1 MIEYFLLMHKGG
13 RPAYN
18 DGVFPIANP
27 ELTIGIISAAN
38 LGENSESVVK
48 VFKDTLGS
56 EAESQGFDVL
66 SDEVVKR
73 LPDNAEFM
81 ILRISDTRIESLR
94 RGRVYG
100 KIVKAGE
107 LKMLPNGVFGLEDED
122 RIVCGNEEF
131 FSHLQDEAIYADS
144 MFAESSQEWMEYMVR
159 RISDA
164 NWLSGNNLSAVT
176 LIVRSGI

>member
-13 RPAYN
+13 RPSYT
-18 DGVFPIANP
+18 DGVFPIVNP
-27 ELTIGIISAAN
+27 ELTIGLISSEN
-38 LGENSESVVK
+38 LGDNSEAIVK
-48 VFKDTLGS
+48 LFKDTLGS
-56 EAESQGFDVL
+56 EAETRGFKAL
-66 SDEVVKR
+66 SEEILNR

-81 ILRISDTRIESLR
+81 ILRITDTRIDSLR

-131 FSHLQDEAIYADS
+131 FMHLQDEAIYADS